1 MTTIYRK
8 YRPQQFSDVS
18 DQSHIATTLQNEII
32 MGTLAH
38 AYLFSGPRGVGKT
51 TTARLLAKAI
61 NCTDRKK
68 DSGEPCNAC
77 SSCTEINNGRHID
90 VIEVDA
96 ASQTGVDNVRENIIE
111 NAQFRPNKAKYKV
124 FIIDEVH
131 MLSTS
136 AFNALL
142 KTLEEPPAHVI
153 FILATTELHKL
164 PATVISRCQ
173 RFHFKKIAFDEM
185 MKRLTKICKDEEIS
199 VDTEVLERII
209 AKSDGGLRDAESLLG
224 QIFSLNLKKITAKD
238 TELVLPTSNSTATAA
253 FIEQVLESDVA
264 KALATLHTYLEEGVS
279 VDQFALSIIEMLR
292 ALLVIQA
299 TGDTKNY
306 QADFN
311 DQVLEK
317 LTAFS
322 KKINPGQLIIVI
334 ESAMK
339 RRLEIKTAAVPQLPL
354 ELFVI
359 ESSLS
364 LKGTPVIREV
374 AKPSVVA
381 APAPVAPQKTAIPPA
396 QPAEIKTEVTITAK
410 KESVEPPPAAPRN
423 TGEPLKTTLEQIK
436 GKWSNVTTKIDESV
450 RSLTFILKMCSL
462 QSLTGSYLALTV
474 PYSFHKQKLEENKS
488 KKLVEQTL
496 EEIFGE
502 KIFITC
508 SVAEG
513 TPPAT
518 ATTTDTSLNDVAMA
532 FGGQVM
538 E

>member
-32 MGTLAH
+32 MSTLAH

-61 NCTDRKK
+61 NCTERKK
-68 DSGEPCNAC
+68 DSGEPCNTC
-77 SSCTEINNGRHID
+77 NSCTEINNGRHID

-96 ASQTGVDNVRENIIE
+96 ASQTGVENVRENIIE
-111 NAQFRPNKAKYKV
+111 NAQFKPTKAKYKV

-173 RFHFKKIAFDEM
+173 RFHFKKIAYDEM
-185 MKRLTKICKDEEIS
+185 MKRLSKICKDENIN
-199 VDTEVLERII
+199 VDKEVLERII
-209 AKSDGGLRDAESLLG
+209 SKSDGGLRDAESLLG
-224 QIFSLNLKKITAKD
+224 QIFSLHLPKITVAD
-238 TELVLPTSNSTATAA
+238 TELILPTSNSTETAT
-253 FIEQVLESDVA
+253 FIEQVLEGKVA
-264 KALATLHTYLEEGVS
+264 DALTTLHNYLNQGVS
-279 VDQFALSIIEMLR
+279 IDQFALSIIEMLR
-292 ALLVIQA
+292 ALLVTQA

-317 LTAFS
+317 LTNFS
-322 KKINPGQLIIVI
+322 KTISPGQLIVVI
-334 ESAMK
+334 ETAMK
-339 RRLEIKTAAVPQLPL
+339 RRIEIKSAAVPQLPL
-354 ELFVI
+354 ELFII
-359 ESSLS
+359 ETSLI
-364 LKGTPVIREV
+364 LKGTPVVREIP
-374 AKPSVVA
+374 KTNPTLFRKQEENQ
-381 APAPVAPQKTAIPPA
+381 PKTEQPQAEKTLPMATSL
-396 QPAEIKTEVTITAK
+396 TEVTEKI
-410 KESVEPPPAAPRN
+410 KEPIQTVTPRN
-423 TGEPLKTTLEQIK
+423 TGESLKTTLENVK
-436 GKWSNVTTKIDESV
+436 SKWSDVVTHVDATMH
-450 RSLTFILKMCSL
+450 SLTFILKMCSF

-474 PYSFHKQKLEENKS
+474 PYSFHKQKLEETKS
-488 KKLVEQTL
+488 KKLIEQAL
-496 EEIFGE
+496 ENIFGE

-508 SVAEG
+508 SVVEG
-513 TPPAT
+513 APAT
-518 ATTTDTSLNDVAMA
+518 TIDTSLNDVALA
-532 FGGQVM
+532 FGGQVI

>member
-32 MGTLAH
+32 MSTLAH

-51 TTARLLAKAI
+51 TTARLLAKAV
-61 NCTDRKK
+61 NCTERKK
-68 DSGEPCNAC
+68 DSGEPCNTC
-77 SSCTEINNGRHID
+77 NSCTEINNGRHID

-111 NAQFRPNKAKYKV
+111 NAQFKPTKAKYKV

-173 RFHFKKIAFDEM
+173 RFHFKKIAYDEM
-185 MKRLTKICKDEEIS
+185 MKRLTKICKDENITVEK
-199 VDTEVLERII
+199 EVLERVI

-224 QIFSLNLKKITAKD
+224 QIFSLHLKKITVAD
-238 TELVLPTSNSTATAA
+238 TELILPTSNSTETAT
-253 FIEQVLESDVA
+253 FIEQVLTSETA
-264 KALATLHTYLEEGVS
+264 KALTTLHTYLEQGVS

-292 ALLVIQA
+292 ALLVTQA

-317 LTAFS
+317 LTNFS
-322 KKINPGQLIIVI
+322 KTITPGQLIMVI
-334 ESAMK
+334 EAAMK
-339 RRLEIKTAAVPQLPL
+339 RRIEIKSAAVPQLPL
-354 ELFVI
+354 ELFVV
-359 ESSLS
+359 ETSLI
-364 LKGTPVIREV
+364 LKGTPIVRELPKTSASV
-374 AKPSVVA
+374 APVVA
-381 APAPVAPQKTAIPPA
+381 APIEKKITPTTTNPIVVKEAAQEPAP
-396 QPAEIKTEVTITAK
+396 TIT
-410 KESVEPPPAAPRN
+410 RRH
-423 TGEPLKTTLEQIK
+423 TGEPLKTTLDNIK
-436 GKWSNVTTKIDESV
+436 SKWNDIITQVDESMH
-450 RSLTFILKMCSL
+450 SLTFILKMCSF
-462 QSLTGSYLALTV
+462 QSLSDSYLALTV
-474 PYSFHKQKLEENKS
+474 PYSFHKQKLEEAKS
-488 KKLVEQTL
+488 KKLVEQAL
-496 EEIFGE
+496 ENVFGE

-508 SVAEG
+508 SIAEG
-513 TPPAT
+513 TPAP
-518 ATTTDTSLNDVAMA
+518 TTTTVDTSLNDVALA
-532 FGGQVM
+532 FGGQVI